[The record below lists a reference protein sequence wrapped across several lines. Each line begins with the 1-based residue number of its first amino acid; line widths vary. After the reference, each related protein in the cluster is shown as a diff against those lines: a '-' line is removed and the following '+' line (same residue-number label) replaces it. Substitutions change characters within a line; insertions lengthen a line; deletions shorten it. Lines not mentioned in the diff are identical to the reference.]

1 MLVCIPSIHGVAKN
15 QSLRK
20 SRWRNEVAG
29 LTRWMGAGRGDS
41 PMHLVQIVIIAPR
54 RHSRTTSIAPSLP
67 SFHSMVAR
75 SLPLLQ
81 PLPFL
86 NLCRRGVAC
95 RTWSWLHNLSN
106 CIRRR
111 KHCSQRLF
119 QSNHG

>member
-1 MLVCIPSIHGVAKN
+1 
-15 QSLRK
+15 
-20 SRWRNEVAG
+20 
-29 LTRWMGAGRGDS
+29 
-41 PMHLVQIVIIAPR
+41 
-54 RHSRTTSIAPSLP
+54 
-67 SFHSMVAR
+67 MVAR

-86 NLCRRGVAC
+86 NLCRQGVAC

-119 QSNHG
+119 QSNHGQIETMSACSDYGGWRATCANWPDALQDPRRMSPTDINGVLGA